1 MWLKALCCLGLGG
14 WLGSRVGANL
24 LLVGQCWVHEL
35 AVEYT
40 GALGI
45 RGQQPY
51 HKGDLEFKVEG
62 EPVEGTKVRGR
73 AWDRESGGAMIP
85 CMTLAESPPLRALK
99 SPRDHF

>member
-1 MWLKALCCLGLGG
+1 MWLQALGCHGLGG

-45 RGQQPY
+45 RRQQPY
-51 HKGDLEFKVEG
+51 HKGDLELKVEG

-73 AWDRESGGAMIP
+73 AWDRESGGTLIP
-85 CMTLAESPPLRALK
+85 CMTLPGPPPLSALG
-99 SPRDHF
+99 SPCDHF